1 MKKITIF
8 LTFVL
13 FLFITTACTT
23 KEKAIEEDI
32 FFEEDYIYD
41 DDEYLFEDDEYLFDD
56 DEYLFEDDEYLFDD
70 DEYLFEDEDYLFEEE
85 DFIFEETD
93 EDIQLANPASE
104 YCIEEGG
111 TIEIRTA
118 EDGSQTGYCIFPD
131 GTECE
136 EWAFFRGECFFE

>member
-56 DEYLFEDDEYLFDD
+56 DEYLFEDDEYLF
-70 DEYLFEDEDYLFEEE
+70 EDEDYLFEEE
-85 DFIFEETD
+85 DFIFEELG
-93 EDIQLANPASE
+93 EANPASE

-136 EWAFFRGECFFE
+136 EWEFFEGECFFE